1 MPIISS
7 LIIVSNL
14 LHRAFLTGFRAS
26 ESYAADA
33 A

>member
-1 MPIISS
+1 

-14 LHRAFLTGFRAS
+14 LRLAFLTGFRAS

-33 A
+33 E